1 MVQKITIELDVE
13 SPNGLSDFDLGEV
26 KEAVKRTL
34 YEYDNFTQILLEDE
48 YNLVFLFDPE
58 DEAQERARAAARDIA
73 ACGNKVWVAR
83 ADLGKNPKGEPR
95 DPGDLTPAEAQEL
108 MSELMRS

>member
-26 KEAVKRTL
+26 KESVKRTL

-48 YNLVFLFDPE
+48 YNLPDVFVSCA
-58 DEAQERARAAARDIA
+58 DENDNDDIT
-73 ACGNKVWVAR
+73 
-83 ADLGKNPKGEPR
+83 E
-95 DPGDLTPAEAQEL
+95 E
-108 MSELMRS
+108 

>member
-34 YEYDNFTQILLEDE
+34 YEYDNFTGILLEDE
-48 YNLVFLFDPE
+48 YHLPE
-58 DEAQERARAAARDIA
+58 VSVSLAEEND
-73 ACGNKVWVAR
+73 N
-83 ADLGKNPKGEPR
+83 ADTTEETEETK
-95 DPGDLTPAEAQEL
+95 D
-108 MSELMRS
+108 

>member
-34 YEYDNFTQILLEDE
+34 YEYDNFTGILLEDE
-48 YNLVFLFDPE
+48 YHLPEVFVSCAE
-58 DEAQERARAAARDIA
+58 E
-73 ACGNKVWVAR
+73 NNN
-83 ADLGKNPKGEPR
+83 ADTTEETEETK
-95 DPGDLTPAEAQEL
+95 D
-108 MSELMRS
+108 

>member
-34 YEYDNFTQILLEDE
+34 YEYDNFTGILLEDE
-48 YNLVFLFDPE
+48 YHLPE
-58 DEAQERARAAARDIA
+58 VSVSLAEE
-73 ACGNKVWVAR
+73 NEN
-83 ADLGKNPKGEPR
+83 ADTTEETK
-95 DPGDLTPAEAQEL
+95 D
-108 MSELMRS
+108 

>member
-34 YEYDNFTQILLEDE
+34 
-48 YNLVFLFDPE
+48 
-58 DEAQERARAAARDIA
+58 
-73 ACGNKVWVAR
+73 
-83 ADLGKNPKGEPR
+83 
-95 DPGDLTPAEAQEL
+95 
-108 MSELMRS
+108 

>member
-34 YEYDNFTQILLEDE
+34 YEYDNFTGILLEDE
-48 YNLVFLFDPE
+48 YHLPE
-58 DEAQERARAAARDIA
+58 VSVSCAEE
-73 ACGNKVWVAR
+73 NEN
-83 ADLGKNPKGEPR
+83 ADTTEETEETK
-95 DPGDLTPAEAQEL
+95 D
-108 MSELMRS
+108 

>member
-34 YEYDNFTQILLEDE
+34 YEYDNFTGILLEDE
-48 YNLVFLFDPE
+48 YNLPE
-58 DEAQERARAAARDIA
+58 VSVSCAEE
-73 ACGNKVWVAR
+73 NEN
-83 ADLGKNPKGEPR
+83 ADTTEETK
-95 DPGDLTPAEAQEL
+95 D
-108 MSELMRS
+108 

>member
-13 SPNGLSDFDLGEV
+13 SPNGLNDSELADV

-48 YNLVFLFDPE
+48 YNLPDVFVSCDFENDN
-58 DEAQERARAAARDIA
+58 DDIT
-73 ACGNKVWVAR
+73 
-83 ADLGKNPKGEPR
+83 E
-95 DPGDLTPAEAQEL
+95 E
-108 MSELMRS
+108 

>member
-34 YEYDNFTQILLEDE
+34 YEYDNFTGIILEDE
-48 YNLVFLFDPE
+48 YHLPDVFVSCAE
-58 DEAQERARAAARDIA
+58 DNENANTTEETEETKD
-73 ACGNKVWVAR
+73 
-83 ADLGKNPKGEPR
+83 
-95 DPGDLTPAEAQEL
+95 
-108 MSELMRS
+108 

>member
-34 YEYDNFTQILLEDE
+34 YEYDNFTGILLEDE
-48 YNLVFLFDPE
+48 YHLPDVYVSCAEEND
-58 DEAQERARAAARDIA
+58 
-73 ACGNKVWVAR
+73 N
-83 ADLGKNPKGEPR
+83 ADTTEETEETK
-95 DPGDLTPAEAQEL
+95 D
-108 MSELMRS
+108 